1 MAHSLSTPQTASSVS
16 PCFTGHGQSKL
27 KKQGG
32 SDIALPTCLPIIM
45 ADPLLQAVKS
55 NFTLLQEVA
64 ANPLFPLS
72 ITIRGGGGEEILLL
86 CRPCTPQQRGEPHSK
101 GIHSISKSK
110 VWPEGLNPQQ
120 DLNQKKNSLTFN
132 ARGESMESAVK
143 EKHLCR
149 YAERFCSES
158 P

>member
-72 ITIRGGGGEEILLL
+72 ITIRGGGGGGDIAAV
-86 CRPCTPQQRGEPHSK
+86 P
-101 GIHSISKSK
+101 
-110 VWPEGLNPQQ
+110 
-120 DLNQKKNSLTFN
+120 
-132 ARGESMESAVK
+132 SMHAT
-143 EKHLCR
+143 
-149 YAERFCSES
+149 AERGATL
-158 P
+158 